1 MTTMDFAVSADDCM
15 ATIGNASGL
24 QTLNA
29 GRGFSVTDQVFPSLK
44 QGGATAAAPAPG
56 ATPA

>member
-1 MTTMDFAVSADDCM
+1 MDFAVSADDCM